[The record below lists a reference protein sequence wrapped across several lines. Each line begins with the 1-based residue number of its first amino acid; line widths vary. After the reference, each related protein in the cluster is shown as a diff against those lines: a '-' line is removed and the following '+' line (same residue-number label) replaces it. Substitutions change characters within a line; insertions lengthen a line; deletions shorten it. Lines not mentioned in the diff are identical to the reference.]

1 MNTIFARIKN
11 ATLLCGRW
19 LFASTL
25 SVCAGFWHWV
35 SNLFVEEYELIVWFH
50 AETIVGADGLKSV
63 SRSKKIFQ
71 LSRLTKH
78 TPKHISGKDQHGNF
92 FEVRTVEPFDYSIRK
107 LK

>member
-1 MNTIFARIKN
+1 MNTILVRIKN
-11 ATLLCGRW
+11 VMVLG
-19 LFASTL
+19 ASWF
-25 SVCAGFWHWV
+25 SASIASACADFWHWL

-50 AETIVGADGLKSV
+50 AETIMGADGLKSV

-78 TPKHISGKDQHGNF
+78 TPKHIRGKDQYGNF
-92 FEVRTVEPFDYSIRK
+92 FEIRTVEPFDYSIRK